1 MMNASQ
7 SGSIWLRALRHTVA
21 LRDSVGG
28 EQRLTLQRLEMS
40 NTIPRFPELHVV
52 GLPFITLSKS
62 FQAYIN

>member
-21 LRDSVGG
+21 LRDSVG